1 MKGDTLLA
9 FIGGAIV
16 GAAAAILFAPD
27 NGSETRKRIMQV
39 IDKEY
44 QNIKSKLGQDECA
57 PNAPDVQNTPNINE
71 PVQGE

>member
-27 NGSETRKRIMQV
+27 NGTETRKKIKETL
-39 IDKEY
+39 DKEY
-44 QNIKSKLGQDECA
+44 QNLKSKLNQEESAA
-57 PNAPDVQNTPNINE
+57 PAEQEVAADPAE
-71 PVQGE
+71 

>member
-27 NGSETRKRIMQV
+27 NGTETRRKIKETL
-39 IDKEY
+39 DKEY
-44 QNIKSKLGQDECA
+44 QNLKTKLNQDEA
-57 PNAPDVQNTPNINE
+57 EAATAEAE
-71 PVQGE
+71 PATE

>member
-27 NGSETRKRIMQV
+27 SGSETRKKIKETF
-39 IDKEY
+39 DKEY
-44 QNIKSKLGQDECA
+44 QNLKAKINQEETTQEA
-57 PNAPDVQNTPNINE
+57 EMEPQPANTE
-71 PVQGE
+71 E

>member
-27 NGSETRKRIMQV
+27 NGTETRKKIKETF
-39 IDKEY
+39 DKEY
-44 QNIKSKLGQDECA
+44 QNFKSKLNQEESA
-57 PNAPDVQNTPNINE
+57 PSPAPAAEAEAETPAE
-71 PVQGE
+71 

>member
-27 NGSETRKRIMQV
+27 NGTETRRKIKETL
-39 IDKEY
+39 DKEY
-44 QNIKSKLGQDECA
+44 QNLKTKLNQDEA
-57 PNAPDVQNTPNINE
+57 EAAAAEAEQPTE
-71 PVQGE
+71 

>member
-27 NGSETRKRIMQV
+27 NGTQTRKKIKDAF
-39 IDKEY
+39 DKEY
-44 QNIKSKLGQDECA
+44 QNLKSKLNQEPEEA
-57 PNAPDVQNTPNINE
+57 QAETPAE
-71 PVQGE
+71 

>member
-27 NGSETRKRIMQV
+27 NGTETRKKIKETL
-39 IDKEY
+39 DKEY
-44 QNIKSKLGQDECA
+44 QNLKSKLNQEEPAA
-57 PNAPDVQNTPNINE
+57 PAEQEVAADSAE
-71 PVQGE
+71 

>member
-1 MKGDTLLA
+1 MKGETLLA

-27 NGSETRKRIMQV
+27 SGSETRKKIKET

-44 QNIKSKLGQDECA
+44 QNLKAKINQEETTQEA
-57 PNAPDVQNTPNINE
+57 EMEPQPANTE
-71 PVQGE
+71 E

>member
-27 NGSETRKRIMQV
+27 NGTETRRKIKETL
-39 IDKEY
+39 DKEY
-44 QNIKSKLGQDECA
+44 QNLKTKLNQDEA
-57 PNAPDVQNTPNINE
+57 EAAAAEAE
-71 PVQGE
+71 PATE

>member
-27 NGSETRKRIMQV
+27 NGPETRRKIKETL
-39 IDKEY
+39 DKEY
-44 QNIKSKLGQDECA
+44 QNLKTKLNQDEA
-57 PNAPDVQNTPNINE
+57 EAATAEAE
-71 PVQGE
+71 PATE